1 MARKAVRSI
10 SVSIGSVTGL
20 ALASAP
26 AWSGGASVE
35 GDKIA
40 AYGDPGF
47 TTVPRNVKSYPEAEF
62 TFIDEGDGKGTAVEA
77 LVGTVATVAFTS
89 LYGDGKATDT
99 TVSASIDMAI
109 LSCEPGG
116 SVDVDG
122 DRKATFVVKAV
133 RHTPPAPA
141 SSNPAPASG
150 N

>member
-1 MARKAVRSI
+1 MSRKAVRSI

-116 SVDVDG
+116 SVDMDG
-122 DRKATFVVKAV
+122 DRKATFTVKAV
-133 RHTPPAPA
+133 RHAPPAA
-141 SSNPAPASG
+141 TQSNS
-150 N
+150 